1 LELSGWDV
9 AAVSAKAVTYAAT
22 LGAAGA
28 VFFLLYAGAL
38 LDGPQARRVR
48 RSIGILLIASAI
60 GSGAKILILAGS
72 MNGSFAGSVAGG
84 FAGMVLRAGEGR
96 AVYFRLIGLALCAL
110 GISASRRL
118 QSAAL
123 LGAIIASSS
132 FALLGHIHALH
143 SAAAGLMLSLHLV
156 CAAFWLGALAPLMMI
171 AQDGKPVQIATAAA
185 RFGRL
190 ALYGVAVLLLAGAGQ
205 LWILIRDAP
214 DFWSFWNSDYGRLMA
229 AKLLIVAILL
239 GIAAF
244 NKLHLTP
251 RLAAHRE
258 AAIHF
263 QRSLRLEMLMGAII
277 LLITAAFTTVT
288 GPPR

>member
-38 LDGPQARRVR
+38 LDDAQKRRVR
-48 RSIGILLIASAI
+48 RSIGILVIASAI

-96 AVYFRLIGLALCAL
+96 ALYVRLIGLALCAL
-110 GISASRRL
+110 AMGGRSRL
-118 QSAAL
+118 QAPAL

-132 FALLGHIHALH
+132 FALVGHIYGLH
-143 SAAAGLMLSLHLV
+143 SAAAGLLLGLHLV

-171 AQDGKPVQIATAAA
+171 TQDGNPAQIAGAAA
-185 RFGRL
+185 RFGKL
-190 ALYGVAVLLLAGAGQ
+190 ALWGVAVLLLAGAGQ
-205 LWILIRDAP
+205 LWTLMREAP
-214 DFWSFWNSDYGRLMA
+214 DLWNFWNSDYGRMMA
-229 AKLLIVAILL
+229 AKLLVVAILL

-244 NKLHLTP
+244 NKFQLTP
-251 RLAAHRE
+251 RLAAERQ
-258 AAIHF
+258 AAAGF

-277 LLITAAFTTVT
+277 LLITAAFTTIT